1 MERYYSYSWTDLI
14 SYNDNLY
21 RIYLKKAII
30 DVLTLK
36 KLLAAPKL
44 KIKKPKRKKKKK
56 KKPGEISTY
65 VERLVTYAKRGDIH
79 GRRLI
84 QKKISGKRGK
94 EIANILL
101 HDIAPAFADRQGGYT
116 RLIKLNNRKNDNA
129 PVSLVE
135 FVDIA
140 ANVIEPD
147 TDDGG
152 DKEKENAK

>member
-1 MERYYSYSWTDLI
+1 MRHQ
-14 SYNDNLY
+14 
-21 RIYLKKAII
+21 KKGR
-30 DVLTLK
+30 
-36 KLLAAPKL
+36 KLNRTASHRKALFSNLAASLVIHK
-44 KIKKPKRKKKKK
+44 KIRTTEAKGKELRA
-56 KKPGEISTY
+56 Y

-94 EIANILL
+94 EIADILI

-140 ANVIEPD
+140 ADVIEQD
-147 TDDGG
+147 TDDGE
-152 DKEKENAK
+152 DKEKGDGKK